1 MTFGEKLKAVRM
13 QAGVSLDKLSAE
25 IGVTKRTLINYES
38 SQTLPPIDFLP
49 KVSKF
54 FGIPIESLITED
66 EEILAEAYEKG
77 GKKAAREVEE
87 LVNEVSGI
95 FAGGR
100 LSEDDKDAVMK
111 ALQNAYWVAKEENK
125 RKFTPKKHRDSMQ
138 Q

>member
-1 MTFGEKLKAVRM
+1 MTFGEKLKTARM
-13 QAGVSLDKLSAE
+13 QAGITLDKLSAE
-25 IGVTKRTLINYES
+25 IGVARRTLINYES

-66 EEILAEAYEKG
+66 EEVLAQAYEKG
-77 GKKAAREVEE
+77 GKKAMREVDE
-87 LVNEVSGI
+87 LVHEVSGI

-111 ALQNAYWVAKEENK
+111 ALQNAYWIAKEENK
-125 RKFTPKKHRDSMQ
+125 KKFTPKKHRKTT
-138 Q
+138 